1 MKVRL
6 TKVLALSLMLFAA
19 TGTQAQSTT
28 DVDGITSATQQTA
41 SRQPRSH
48 GPRMTVDSLNTYMTA
63 NLNLTSTQLEKVKAL
78 NAEYSDI
85 IEGPKPPRGHHGGG
99 QGNGRPAGPAPERNA
114 NEGASSADT
123 TSRRNPFA
131 MMATRQQSYDTAL
144 RAILDDS
151 QYAAYEK
158 VKPAFASQRR
168 RRMPMRKE

>member
-6 TKVLALSLMLFAA
+6 TKVLALSLILFAA

-41 SRQPRSH
+41 SRQLRSH

-63 NLNLTSTQLEKVKAL
+63 NLNLTPSQLEKVKAL

-85 IEGPKPPRGHHGGG
+85 IEGPKPPRGHRGGG
-99 QGNGRPAGPAPERNA
+99 QDNGRPAGPPPERNA
-114 NEGASSADT
+114 NNGALPTDT
-123 TSRRNPFA
+123 TVRRNPFA

>member
-63 NLNLTSTQLEKVKAL
+63 NLNLTSTQLE
-78 NAEYSDI
+78 
-85 IEGPKPPRGHHGGG
+85 
-99 QGNGRPAGPAPERNA
+99 
-114 NEGASSADT
+114 
-123 TSRRNPFA
+123 
-131 MMATRQQSYDTAL
+131 
-144 RAILDDS
+144 
-151 QYAAYEK
+151 
-158 VKPAFASQRR
+158 
-168 RRMPMRKE
+168 

>member
-48 GPRMTVDSLNTYMTA
+48 RPRMTVDSLNTYMTA

-85 IEGPKPPRGHHGGG
+85 IEDPNHRVDIMAAVRAMGVRQVLLPSATPTKRHRRPTPPR
-99 QGNGRPAGPAPERNA
+99 AGIRLP
-114 NEGASSADT
+114 
-123 TSRRNPFA
+123 
-131 MMATRQQSYDTAL
+131 
-144 RAILDDS
+144 
-151 QYAAYEK
+151 
-158 VKPAFASQRR
+158 
-168 RRMPMRKE
+168 

>member
-85 IEGPKPPRGHHGGG
+85 IRRTQTTAWTSWRRSG
-99 QGNGRPAGPAPERNA
+99 QWASGRSSSRAQRQRR
-114 NEGASSADT
+114 ASSADT

-158 VKPAFASQRR
+158 R
-168 RRMPMRKE
+168 

>member
-6 TKVLALSLMLFAA
+6 TKVLALSLMLLAA
-19 TGTQAQSTT
+19 TGTQAQSGT

-41 SRQPRSH
+41 GRQPRSH
-48 GPRMTVDSLNTYMTA
+48 GPRLTVDSLNTYMTA
-63 NLNLTSTQLEKVKAL
+63 NLNLTSSQLEKVKAL

-85 IEGPKPPRGHHGGG
+85 IEGPKPPRGHRGGG
-99 QGNGRPAGPAPERNA
+99 RGNGRPAGPPPDRNA
-114 NEGASSADT
+114 NDGALPTDT
-123 TSRRNPFA
+123 AVRRNSSA
-131 MMATRQQSYDTAL
+131 MMATRQQNYDTAL